1 MHARIG
7 QKWGGGLYAGSL
19 HCRVTTIT
27 DRRMP
32 RGRAF
37 SVLSLAVWWA
47 KLEKN
52 DKVRHNMTQI
62 ASLLA
67 VAAVFVDLW
76 APFYS
81 QVGGLIRETKVPMQ
95 ELELKMQGGLCARGG
110 VIAGFYGISVPWR
123 PPQWVEPSNE
133 SLCISLK
140 SKKCL

>member
-19 HCRVTTIT
+19 HFRVTTIT
-27 DRRMP
+27 DRRMT
-32 RGRAF
+32 RGCTT
-37 SVLSLAVWWA
+37 SVLSLAVWLA

-67 VAAVFVDLW
+67 VATVFVDLW

-81 QVGGLIRETKVPMQ
+81 QGGGLYAR
-95 ELELKMQGGLCARGG
+95 LKYLCRNL
-110 VIAGFYGISVPWR
+110 S
-123 PPQWVEPSNE
+123 
-133 SLCISLK
+133 
-140 SKKCL
+140 